1 MQNSKTEAILENAAS
16 IKIKY
21 LIFHGMRTVDTEIY
35 ALIKMLAYIY
45 IYTYVCV
52 CDCVCIHTK
61 VTTRRNKKKQ

>member
-52 CDCVCIHTK
+52 CVTVCVYTQK
-61 VTTRRNKKKQ
+61 

>member
-45 IYTYVCV
+45 IHTYVCV
-52 CDCVCIHTK
+52 CVTVCVYTQK
-61 VTTRRNKKKQ
+61 

>member
-21 LIFHGMRTVDTEIY
+21 LIFHGMRTVDSEIC

-45 IYTYVCV
+45 IYIYTHTHMCV

-61 VTTRRNKKKQ
+61 

>member
-21 LIFHGMRTVDTEIY
+21 LIFHGMRTVDSEIC

-45 IYTYVCV
+45 IYTHVCV
-52 CDCVCIHTK
+52 CVTVCVYTQSNH
-61 VTTRRNKKKQ
+61 